1 MHRSSFRWRLVAAV
15 TALLAVAALGAG
27 CSSDESTL
35 ALSDF
40 WVAFPTVPER
50 CGAFG
55 VITNNGTTAVDLI
68 SASVP
73 STFAD
78 EVQLHEVVMV
88 DGAAKMQPISGV
100 TIEPGAQLVLKS
112 GSYHLMLLNPRVEV
126 GQQVPLTLNFSD
138 GTTLKLDVTV
148 KEAMPPA
155 TSSTMGG

>member
-1 MHRSSFRWRLVAAV
+1 MHRSSFRWRLLAAV

-40 WVAFPTVPER
+40 WIAFPTVPER
-50 CGAFG
+50 CGTFG

-68 SASVP
+68 SATVP

-88 DGAAKMQPISGV
+88 DGAMKMQPISGV

-112 GSYHLMLLNPRVEV
+112 GSYHIMLLNPRVEI

-148 KEAMPPA
+148 KEATPPA